1 MPADIL
7 ILKKRGRKMELKITK
22 HMRKGYT
29 PDSHTIVVNFKDF
42 HDLALFLQD
51 LEDLYSAPVEKAVVE
66 YQKNKESLWP
76 F

>member
-1 MPADIL
+1 MTADML
-7 ILKKRGRKMELKITK
+7 ILKKRGKKIGVKITK

-51 LEDLYSAPVEKAVVE
+51 LEDLYNAPVGKAIEE
-66 YQKNKESLWP
+66 YQKNKTNVWP